1 MIRNEVASISISEA
15 IEREPPAN
23 HAKSIL
29 RFDKQYDA
37 FMVQANLYQIRTAV
51 QHVLF
56 DFTTSRFSKTGTP
69 LENQSFDTGDYV
81 VFKENTPTCPAIVIA
96 ISLGKSSWCILCG
109 TECGPRKC
117 DELLAMKCSR
127 LEFQNLR
134 ILKDALC
141 AGSSYDSLEIPS
153 GWRASII
160 LHQADPEPI
169 IDEITR
175 RCVE

>member
-1 MIRNEVASISISEA
+1 MIRNKVASISISES
-15 IEREPPAN
+15 IERKPPEN
-23 HAKSIL
+23 LAKSIL

-37 FMVQANLYQIRTAV
+37 FIVQADLFQIRNAV
-51 QHVLF
+51 HHVLF
-56 DFTTSRFSKTGTP
+56 DFTTSAFSKTGTP
-69 LENQSFDTGDYV
+69 VENLSIKAGDYM
-81 VFKENTPTCPAIVIA
+81 VFKENTPICPSIVIA
-96 ISLGKSSWCILCG
+96 ISLSKSSWCILCG

-141 AGSSYDSLEIPS
+141 AGSSYDSLKIPS
-153 GWRASII
+153 GWRSSLI
-160 LHQADPEPI
+160 LNQANPESI

-175 RCVE
+175 RCVA